1 MSTTLTKRATVYL
14 DPGIHRILRVKALET
29 DQSVSDI
36 INDALLHELAQDQE
50 DLDVFK
56 QRASEPTISFETL
69 LKKLKTD
76 GKI

>member
-1 MSTTLTKRATVYL
+1 MSTTLTKRATIYF
-14 DPGIHRILRVKALET
+14 DPRLHHILKVKALET

-50 DLDVFK
+50 DLDAFK
-56 QRASEPTISFETL
+56 QRANEPSVSFETL

>member
-1 MSTTLTKRATVYL
+1 MSTTLTKRATIYF
-14 DPGIHRILRVKALET
+14 DPGLHRILRVKALET

-36 INDALLHELAQDQE
+36 VNDALLHELAQDQE
-50 DLDVFK
+50 DLDAFK
-56 QRASEPTISFETL
+56 QRANEPSISFETL

>member
-1 MSTTLTKRATVYL
+1 MSTTLTKRATIYF
-14 DPGIHRILRVKALET
+14 DPGLHHILKVKALET

-50 DLDVFK
+50 DLDAFK
-56 QRASEPTISFETL
+56 QRANEPSVSFETL

>member
-14 DPGIHRILRVKALET
+14 DPAIHRILRVKALET

-36 INDALLHELAQDQE
+36 INDALLHELAQDQQ
-50 DLDVFK
+50 DLDAFK
-56 QRASEPTISFETL
+56 QRAHEPAISFEAL

>member
-14 DPGIHRILRVKALET
+14 DPGIHRILKVKALET

-36 INDALLHELAQDQE
+36 INEALLHELSQDQE
-50 DLDVFK
+50 DLEVFK
-56 QRASEPTISFETL
+56 QRVNEPGISFEAL

>member
-56 QRASEPTISFETL
+56 QRAGEPTISFETL